1 MEIAKI
7 HLSLHAVRVAIPLA
21 LAASGAALF
30 LATQEL
36 EARNRSPFPVSPIPH
51 FEQRAV
57 LPTAATAWLDQAR
70 TPRQSAL
77 RPRESPAA
85 LLRRLGIPAEEAR
98 RAAEV
103 ATATIEDARVKSG
116 DRFLAFLRPDSTLDT
131 LAVTV
136 AGSGELSLERQ
147 GDDWASSWRPFVRS
161 EELHV
166 VRGAITGSLEASLRA
181 AGAPPQLTGR
191 ITQILQWD
199 LDFSR
204 DLKRGDRFEVVYEA
218 LHLDGELYT
227 VGPVWAV
234 RFATGGKKGKG
245 EVHEAYRFG
254 DSNVYYD
261 GEGRPLQKMFLRSPL
276 RYSRVTSNFSHRRFH
291 PVLKVFRPHYG
302 VDYGAPVGTP
312 VQVTAHGVV
321 TFAGWDRGGGQVVKV
336 RHGGG
341 YTTAYLHL
349 SRFASGIRPGKQ
361 VRQGDTIAYTGATG
375 LASGPH
381 LDYRVQLGNRWID
394 PLSLKSV
401 RDLPIPPARLAAFRS
416 LRDGL
421 RQGFE
426 SGVVPA
432 HLKPG
437 KPKDT
442 LPQYAVQ
449 PEPPPGPWRSSGV
462 SGGIAR

>member
-7 HLSLHAVRVAIPLA
+7 HLSLHTVRVAIPLA
-21 LAASGAALF
+21 LAASGATLF

-36 EARNRSPFPVSPIPH
+36 EARNRSPFPVSPIPQ
-51 FEQRAV
+51 FEERAV

-70 TPRQSAL
+70 IARQSAL
-77 RPRESPAA
+77 RSGESPAS
-85 LLRRLGIPAEEAR
+85 LLRRLGVPAEEAR
-98 RAAEV
+98 RAADL
-103 ATATIEDARVKSG
+103 ATESIEEARVKAG
-116 DRFLAFLRPDSTLDT
+116 DRFTAFLRPDSTLDT

-136 AGSGELSLERQ
+136 TGSGRLSMERQ
-147 GDDWASSWRPFVRS
+147 GEEWAASWRPFARS
-161 EELHV
+161 ERLHV
-166 VRGAITGSLEASLRA
+166 VRGAVEGSLEASLRA

-204 DLKRGDRFEVVYEA
+204 DLKRGDKFEVVYEA
-218 LHLDGELYT
+218 LHLDGELYN

-234 RFATGGKKGKG
+234 RFAGSRKGG
-245 EVHEAYRFG
+245 ETHEAYRFD

-261 GEGRPLQKMFLRSPL
+261 GDGRPLQKMFLRSPL
-276 RYSRVTSNFSHRRFH
+276 RYSRVTSNFTHRRFH

-321 TFAGWDRGGGQVVKV
+321 TFAGWDRGGGRVVKV

-349 SRFASGIRPGKQ
+349 SRFAAGIRPGRS

-381 LDYRVQLGNRWID
+381 LDYRVQLGSRWID

-401 RDLPIPPARLAAFRS
+401 RDLPIPPARLAAFRT

-421 RQGFE
+421 REGFT

-437 KPKDT
+437 TPKT
-442 LPQYAVQ
+442 SLPRYAVQ
-449 PEPPPGPWRSSGV
+449 PEPPAGPWRAGI